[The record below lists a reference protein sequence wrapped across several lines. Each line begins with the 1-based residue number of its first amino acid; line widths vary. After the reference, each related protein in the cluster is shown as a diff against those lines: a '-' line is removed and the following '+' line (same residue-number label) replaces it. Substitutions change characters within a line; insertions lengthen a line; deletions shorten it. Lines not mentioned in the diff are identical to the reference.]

1 MPGKIFIS
9 YRRDDSVES
18 ALGIGQYLEREL
30 GRQNVFIDVDM
41 RAGATFPLILQRRLA
56 ECKVMLVLIGPG
68 WLDARDSSGR
78 RRLDDPADWVRV
90 EVSQGLKSNV
100 TVIPVLLGGAE
111 LPRKGDLPE
120 ELRGLID
127 RQAMRVSTM
136 AFRSD
141 MVALTRDIR
150 AVRSAWPVA
159 WIAAVAVVATVILLA
174 GIGLYV
180 VVSRWM
186 GTPPSQTSDTDRAT
200 PKRDDEAKRKA
211 DEQSK
216 AQPSSAELK
225 QVEEEQRLA
234 AAQLK
239 PTLPR
244 KLDTITTLI
253 DAVATGGV
261 LAYTYT
267 LDTSKFTMDA
277 EFIQRVRKSTTTTVC
292 KNEQLASSMKRGAV
306 YRYIYLDPQSKPLG
320 NFDVK
325 TTDCA

>member
-1 MPGKIFIS
+1 MPSKIFIS

-41 RAGATFPLILQRRLA
+41 RAGATFPLVLGKRLA

-68 WLDARDSSGR
+68 WLDTRDSSGR
-78 RRLDDPADWVRV
+78 RRLDNPDDWVRV
-90 EVSQGLKSNV
+90 EVSQGLRSNV

-111 LPRKGDLPE
+111 MPRKGELPQ
-120 ELRGLID
+120 ELHGLVD
-127 RQAMRVSTM
+127 RQAMRVSTT

-159 WIAAVAVVATVILLA
+159 WIAGVAVAAAVVLLG

-186 GTPPSQTSDTDRAT
+186 GSPASQTS
-200 PKRDDEAKRKA
+200 DEAKRKA
-211 DEQSK
+211 DEASR

-225 QVEEEQRLA
+225 RVEEEQREA
-234 AAQLK
+234 AAQ
-239 PTLPR
+239 
-244 KLDTITTLI
+244 
-253 DAVATGGV
+253 
-261 LAYTYT
+261 
-267 LDTSKFTMDA
+267 
-277 EFIQRVRKSTTTTVC
+277 
-292 KNEQLASSMKRGAV
+292 
-306 YRYIYLDPQSKPLG
+306 
-320 NFDVK
+320 
-325 TTDCA
+325 